1 MKVVG
6 HFPNSIGERGQMAF
20 APGRRA
26 GAGVRSPTSV
36 GWAAFHNKLIPRHSF
51 MRPLAHPFPLSP
63 LFFCE
68 QKQPETFPSS
78 ILLSLSPTLMY
89 PPYRPREWRT
99 AGGRAGGTPASLPLP
114 PPAASSSLTS
124 SSIPPGEKVI
134 FLLCC
139 LSLFTLLGRRNEGDL
154 PASCYPNQLE
164 GGGRPESRAW
174 RAGSVTDIA
183 RRLTSDAASIERAI
197 RSYSSA
203 QRKLFVQPL

>member
-1 MKVVG
+1 
-6 HFPNSIGERGQMAF
+6 
-20 APGRRA
+20 
-26 GAGVRSPTSV
+26 
-36 GWAAFHNKLIPRHSF
+36 
-51 MRPLAHPFPLSP
+51 
-63 LFFCE
+63 
-68 QKQPETFPSS
+68 
-78 ILLSLSPTLMY
+78 MY

-164 GGGRPESRAW
+164 GGRPESRAW

-197 RSYSSA
+197 VLFSSTQVA
-203 QRKLFVQPL
+203 CATTLKIRTEAPRCLLQTADLWRQSAEEGTFPSLP